1 MGEAALAMLSTEVV
15 KVKFYIHDASRIEQ
29 KER

>member
-1 MGEAALAMLSTEVV
+1 MSEAALAMLSTEVV
-15 KVKFYIHDASRIEQ
+15 KVKFYIHDARIEQ